1 MTDHELALACSVPK
15 ILAIIIDRD
24 QTKRLEEFLRE
35 KRSFFHYMFHGM
47 GTANS
52 EMLKAFGL
60 SGSEKMV
67 CLCIEP
73 GPQAK
78 PMMAALAER
87 MELTRPGNGIAFI
100 IPVSGVSTAL
110 SGVFTQ
116 DFEEHRERRIETMEQ
131 QMEHISHDIKYE
143 LVIAVVNQ
151 GYSEEVIDVAR
162 ASGARGGTIIHARRA
177 GAADASKFFGISVQ
191 EEKEIVAI
199 LTAKNGKKD
208 LMQAISKA
216 CGVKSDARGIIFSL
230 PVESCAGLALEEA
243 K

>member
-1 MTDHELALACSVPK
+1 MTDHELAHSSPPKLLATV
-15 ILAIIIDRD
+15 IDRD
-24 QTKRLEEFLRE
+24 QAKRLEEILRE
-35 KRSFFHYMFHGM
+35 KHVYFHYTFNAM

-52 EMLKAFGL
+52 ETLKAFGL
-60 SGSEKMV
+60 SGSQKTA

-73 GPQAK
+73 AFRAK
-78 PMMAALAER
+78 PLMAALAER

-100 IPVSGVSTAL
+100 VPISGISAAL
-110 SGVFTQ
+110 SAAFTQ
-116 DFEEHRERRIETMEQ
+116 GFEEHRERWMELMDREAEQ
-131 QMEHISHDIKYE
+131 LNHDARYE

-151 GYSEEVIDVAR
+151 GYSEKVIDVAHL
-162 ASGARGGTIIHARRA
+162 SGARGGTIVHARRSGMGDA
-177 GAADASKFFGISVQ
+177 GKFFGILVQ

-216 CGVKSDARGIIFSL
+216 CGIKSDARGIIFSL